1 MAAVSWC
8 KENNLNVSKVF
19 KGGDMPTLKYVGKEL
34 KIFLDKAT
42 MQFVIKADNSD
53 NQYLDA
59 KDKTQDLVAAM
70 KDKIANAFEQ

>member
-1 MAAVSWC
+1 
-8 KENNLNVSKVF
+8 
-19 KGGDMPTLKYVGKEL
+19 MPTLKYVGKEL